1 METSAIFHR
10 KKRKEK
16 KNHHSKNQNAI
27 RHQQAGPNSQSHT
40 LFAVPIQPDTRLQ
53 WRGPRPDPRARVD
66 GLTAASG
73 GDGGRH
79 GDPGAAGAEEA
90 AVAVVGKVAVAAA
103 DAGGTAA
110 AVAAAVDECVG

>member
-1 METSAIFHR
+1 MQYDISRLVRIPKVTHCF
-10 KKRKEK
+10 
-16 KNHHSKNQNAI
+16 QL
-27 RHQQAGPNSQSHT
+27 QFSQ
-40 LFAVPIQPDTRLQ
+40 TRLQ

-79 GDPGAAGAEEA
+79 GDPGAAGAEEEAEA
-90 AVAVVGKVAVAAA
+90 AVGKVAVAAA

-110 AVAAAVDECVG
+110 AVAAVADECVG

>member
-1 METSAIFHR
+1 MWKLLQFIDR
-10 KKRKEK
+10 KNK
-16 KNHHSKNQNAI
+16 KINHHSKNQNAI
-27 RHQQAGPNSQSHT
+27 RHQQTGPNLQSHT
-40 LFAVPIQPDTRLQ
+40 LFPAPIQPDTRLQ

-79 GDPGAAGAEEA
+79 GDPGAAGAEEEAEA
-90 AVAVVGKVAVAAA
+90 AVGKVAVAAA

-110 AVAAAVDECVG
+110 AAAVAVVDECVG